1 MSIYSAFKTD
11 KQLEETGIWLNY
23 GDFKIKIARAGGSN
37 KRFEN
42 SCKNR
47 LKGYERALQIGA
59 LSNDKANELMQEIYA
74 ESVILDWEGVKDE
87 DGNTLEYNK
96 ENVLKVLKDLPELF
110 KDLEDNS
117 KKIALFRQDILEKD
131 LKN

>member
-1 MSIYSAFKTD
+1 MSIYTAFKTD
-11 KQLEETGIWLNY
+11 KNLEEKGIWLNY
-23 GDFKIKIARAGGSN
+23 GDFKIKIARAGGGN
-37 KRFEN
+37 KRFEA

-74 ESVILDWEGVKDE
+74 ESVILDWENVTDE
-87 DGNTLEYNK
+87 EGKPIPFNK

-110 KDLEDNS
+110 KDLEENAR
-117 KKIALFRQDILEKD
+117 KVALFRQDLLEDD

>member
-1 MSIYSAFKTD
+1 MSVYSAFKTD
-11 KQLEETGIWLNY
+11 KTLEEAGIWLNY
-23 GDFKIKIARAGGSN
+23 GDFKIKIARAGGGN

-74 ESVILDWEGVKDE
+74 ESVILDWEGVEDE
-87 DGNTLEYNK
+87 QGNQLEFNK
-96 ENVLKVLKDLPELF
+96 ANVVKVLKDLPELF
-110 KDLEDNS
+110 KDIEENS
-117 KKIALFRQDILEKD
+117 KKIALFRQDVLEKD
-131 LKN
+131 SKN